1 MNTFDVF
8 KNCANGT
15 KSRKASHMNV
25 TDKLGLADKLYYP
38 KVECERLCSTG
49 YNLFV
54 QYWGFVLATN

>member
-1 MNTFDVF
+1 MNIFDAF

-25 TDKLGLADKLYYP
+25 TDKLGLADKLYYS
-38 KVECERLCSTG
+38 KGKCAG
-49 YNLFV
+49 HNLFV